1 MLKQNETEINTINRY
16 ILYFFIYSCIG
27 WILETLYAFIVLG
40 HFDNRGFLLGPLCP
54 IYGFGML
61 ILILCLSKYKGKNLK
76 LFFVA
81 AIVLTYFEYVAGFF
95 LDVIFNL
102 KWWDYFNDFFNIN
115 CRICLPFALV
125 WGIIAIIVV
134 NYIHPFTE
142 KITDKLL
149 NKITPI
155 MFDVIIKVLSI
166 IIIIDFI
173 LSSISYLA

>member
-1 MLKQNETEINTINRY
+1 MNN
-16 ILYFFIYSCIG
+16 FV
-27 WILETLYAFIVLG
+27 TLIPATPAQIVAIHTG
-40 HFDNRGFLLGPLCP
+40 NIMDVGFSDPKELL
-54 IYGFGML
+54 
-61 ILILCLSKYKGKNLK
+61 
-76 LFFVA
+76 
-81 AIVLTYFEYVAGFF
+81 
-95 LDVIFNL
+95 
-102 KWWDYFNDFFNIN
+102 
-115 CRICLPFALV
+115 
-125 WGIIAIIVV
+125 IAIIVV